1 MECHTAFKKKEILTD
16 CNMDASCCSEI
27 GQLHKDKYHMI
38 PLTQST
44 QSGQI
49 HRDSTEL
56 LCNAF
61 VSVWKDKV
69 LEMDGSGDGYTLHY
83 G

>member
-1 MECHTAFKKKEILTD
+1 
-16 CNMDASCCSEI
+16 
-27 GQLHKDKYHMI
+27 MI

>member
-1 MECHTAFKKKEILTD
+1 MECHTAFKKREILTD
-16 CNMDASCCSEI
+16 CNMDAPCCSDI
-27 GQLHKDKYHMI
+27 GQSHKDEQHMI

-56 LCNAF
+56 LCNGF
-61 VSVWKDKV
+61 VPVWKDEV
-69 LEMDGSGDGYTLHY
+69 LEVDASGDGYTLQC